1 MKNEL
6 KLEDYLYQIVTE
18 ITNSPP
24 LSVIEVEENLEDKIF
39 KFLSEMH
46 VKDSFKIL
54 EFEGLVLNKFKKDL
68 ITEVVASMG
77 EDEDYDS
84 ENINKKINESIK
96 EYFNEWV
103 KTKLSWDK

>member
-18 ITNSPP
+18 ITNTPP
-24 LSVIEVEENLEDKIF
+24 LPVVEVEENLEEKIF

-46 VKDSFKIL
+46 IKDSFKLL
-54 EFEGLVLNKFKKDL
+54 EFENLVRNEFKKDL
-68 ITEVVASMG
+68 ITEVVADMG
-77 EDEDYDS
+77 DDEDYDS

-96 EYFNEWV
+96 EYFNEWI